1 MKIVRF
7 KDAKVTEWSGG
18 KTHELL
24 IYPLQSDFKS
34 GTYDLRISVA
44 TVNHEST
51 VFTSLP
57 GVNRTLTVLEGHLK
71 LEHDGKHTADLNP
84 YEQDSF
90 KGDWTTRSKGK
101 VKDFNVMWKTG
112 EAEVKHWSYSKNGN
126 ISIET
131 RDELTLLFVAKGSF
145 ESEGGIVEEN
155 DLVVLHEAITIKTK
169 EDCEIIQ
176 VKYNY

>member
-1 MKIVRF
+1 MEIVRF

-24 IYPLQSDFKS
+24 IYPIGSDFKS
-34 GTYDLRISVA
+34 SNYDLRISVA

-71 LEHDGKHTADLNP
+71 LEHVDEHTADLDP

-90 KGDWTTRSKGK
+90 QGDWTTRSKGK
-101 VKDFNVMWKTG
+101 VKDFNVMWKEG
-112 EAEVKHWSYSKNGN
+112 DAVVKHRSYSPNTAFSLESRG
-126 ISIET
+126 
-131 RDELTLLFVAKGSF
+131 ELTLLFLAKGSF
-145 ESEGGIVEEN
+145 TTGGKTIEAD
-155 DLVVLHEAITIKTK
+155 DLVVLHQAIELQTI
-169 EDCEIIQ
+169 DQCEIIQ
-176 VKYNY
+176 VTFNY